1 MTTTSKYVLGL
12 DGRKVCPEG
21 FKCSSDTLFP
31 APLECVAVRI
41 GDTVQIRDTKDSE
54 DTTLTFTQGEWGA
67 FIKALRRANSTFR
80 NKTKRALS
88 GCPFCNLIHERN
100 KHTLRDKKLFLT
112 G

>member
-67 FIKALRRANSTFR
+67 FIK
-80 NKTKRALS
+80 
-88 GCPFCNLIHERN
+88 GV
-100 KHTLRDKKLFLT
+100 KKGEFDLP
-112 G
+112 